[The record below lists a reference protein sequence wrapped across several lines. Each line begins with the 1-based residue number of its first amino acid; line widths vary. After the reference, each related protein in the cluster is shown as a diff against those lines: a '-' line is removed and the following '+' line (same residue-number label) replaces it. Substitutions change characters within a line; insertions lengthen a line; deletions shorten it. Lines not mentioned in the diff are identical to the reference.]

1 VSAILLKNV
10 NKSYSDVHAVK
21 DLNLTIEAGQLFGI
35 LGPNGAGKTT
45 SIRMLLDIIKPDSGV
60 IEIFGKP
67 NSVQQRDNI
76 GYLPE
81 ERGLFKKMRVRESIL
96 FFAEIK
102 GVRDK
107 KTALSR
113 AENLLKRFEL
123 YDWKEK
129 KIEELSRG
137 MQQKLQFIC
146 TIIHEPRLLILDE
159 PFTGL
164 DPVNTN
170 LLKDVILDLKD
181 KGVTIIFSTHLM
193 EQAEKLCESICLI
206 NKGRRVL
213 NGTLSEIK
221 RNFGGNRIRMRYQG
235 NAAFLDDKSLVMSY
249 DDYGQYVEIKPAQSV
264 KPQMILTR
272 ALDEVAISLFEIA
285 DPSLNEIF
293 ISVVKD

>member
-1 VSAILLKNV
+1 MSAILLKNV
-10 NKSYSDVHAVK
+10 HKSYGDVHAVN
-21 DLNLTIEAGQLFGI
+21 DLNLEIEEGRIFGI

-67 NSVQQRDNI
+67 NSVQLRDSI

-81 ERGLFKKMRVRESIL
+81 ERGLFKKMLVREAIL

-102 GVRDK
+102 GVSAK
-107 KTALSR
+107 KALPR
-113 AENLLKRFEL
+113 AEKLLQQFEL

-129 KIEELSRG
+129 KVEELSRG

-170 LLKDVILDLKD
+170 LLKDVILELQE
-181 KGVTIIFSTHLM
+181 KGATIIFSTHLM

-206 NKGRRVL
+206 NKGRSVL
-213 NGTLSEIK
+213 NGTLAEVKSK
-221 RNFGGNRIRMRYQG
+221 FGRNRIKMRYEG
-235 NAAFLDDKSLVMSY
+235 GAAFLNDKSLVMAF
-249 DDYGQYVEIKPAQSV
+249 DDYGQYVEIKPAENV
-264 KPQMILTR
+264 KPQMILAR
-272 ALDEVAISLFEIA
+272 ALNEVTIAHFEIA

-293 ISVVKD
+293 INVVKE